1 LVSRHIERYILEDC
15 PGGVALK
22 MRPAFSALAMA
33 FIASAVL
40 GVSWFMGPFG
50 PNHGSFGGSFYWIW
64 SGFFA
69 VVVAFSLLGALRR
82 EDWVITRHETTLTTS
97 FAGWRKSRRIA
108 RTRALGIR
116 VEFSTGMGD
125 DGAMFPWRLDVLN
138 DGTRD
143 ASGLHVLFQRRRSV
157 DQFLDALREVLPVDV
172 DEKTAPRG

>member
-1 LVSRHIERYILEDC
+1 MVPRRIERYVIEDC

-22 MRPAFSALAMA
+22 MRQASGALSVAG
-33 FIASAVL
+33 IASAVL
-40 GVSWFMGPFG
+40 GVSWWLGPYG

-69 VVVAFSLLGALRR
+69 VVVLLGVLGALRR

-97 FAGWRKSRRIA
+97 VAGWRKSRHLA
-108 RTRALGIR
+108 RTSALGFR
-116 VEFSTGMGD
+116 VEFSAGMGD

-143 ASGLHVLFQRRRSV
+143 ASGLHVRFQRRRSV

-172 DEKTAPRG
+172 DQTTAHRG